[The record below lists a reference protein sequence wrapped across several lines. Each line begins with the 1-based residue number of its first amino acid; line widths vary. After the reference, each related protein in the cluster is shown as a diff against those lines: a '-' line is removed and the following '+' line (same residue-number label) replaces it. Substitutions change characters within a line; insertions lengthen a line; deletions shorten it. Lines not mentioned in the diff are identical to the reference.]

1 MMERKEFMIKFLAGI
16 FFLIGL
22 GLILMVVFTIGKNR
36 GFTQPKFQVEV
47 LFRDVGGLIEGAPVQ
62 LAGVNVGTVSDINF
76 LEKQFQ
82 GRRVRVKLNIFDK
95 YRRQMEQKVRF
106 VIKTEGILGEKMIE
120 INVGEGGGPV
130 DLNQPII
137 GEDPLN
143 VQDIAE
149 VLANAAESFTKTS
162 EAFNKVD
169 VQELSEVL
177 SETAQ
182 SLSATSKGISAILTE
197 MHYISIKSKR
207 LLDRLE
213 QRIIDGN
220 LFKVF

>member
-1 MMERKEFMIKFLAGI
+1 MEGKEFVIKFFAGI
-16 FFLIGL
+16 FFLVGL
-22 GLILMVVFTIGKNR
+22 GLVLMVIFTIGKNR

-82 GRRVRVKLNIFDK
+82 GRRIRVRLNIFDK

-120 INVGEGGGPV
+120 INVGGGGKVV

-143 VQDIAE
+143 VQDMAA
-149 VLANAAESFTKTS
+149 VFADAAESFTKTS
-162 EAFNKVD
+162 EVFNRVD
-169 VQELSEVL
+169 IQELSEVL

-182 SLSATSKGISAILTE
+182 SLSVTSKGINTILTE
-197 MHYISIKSKR
+197 MYYISIKSKR

-220 LFKVF
+220 LFKIF

>member
-1 MMERKEFMIKFLAGI
+1 MGGKEFIIKFFAGM

-22 GLILMVVFTIGKNR
+22 GLVLMVIFTIGKNK

-47 LFRDVGGLIEGAPVQ
+47 LFRDVGGMIEGAPVR

-76 LEKQFQ
+76 LEREFQ

-95 YRRQMEQKVRF
+95 YRRQTEQKVRF
-106 VIKTEGILGEKMIE
+106 AIKTEGILGEKMIE
-120 INVGEGGGPV
+120 IYAGEGGKVV
-130 DLNQPII
+130 DLDQPVI

-149 VLANAAESFTKTS
+149 VFANAAESFTKTS
-162 EAFNKVD
+162 EVFNKVD
-169 VQELSEVL
+169 MQELSETL
-177 SETAQ
+177 AETAR
-182 SLSATSKGISAILTE
+182 SLSTTSKEVNVILTE
-197 MHYISIKSKR
+197 MYYISVKSKR

-213 QRIIDGN
+213 QRIIDGS
-220 LFKVF
+220 LFRVF

>member
-1 MMERKEFMIKFLAGI
+1 MEQKEFMVKFFAGI
-16 FFLIGL
+16 FFLLGL
-22 GLILMVVFTIGKNR
+22 GLILMVIFTIGKNK

-62 LAGVNVGTVSDINF
+62 LAGVSVGTVSDINF
-76 LEKQFQ
+76 LDREFQ
-82 GRRVRVKLNIFDK
+82 GRRVKVRLNIFDK
-95 YRRQMEQKVRF
+95 YKRQMEQEVRF

-120 INVGEGGGPV
+120 INVGKGGKVV
-130 DLNQPII
+130 DLSQPII

-149 VLANAAESFTKTS
+149 VFSDAAESFTETS
-162 EAFNKVD
+162 DIFNKID
-169 VQELSEVL
+169 MQGLSEVL
-177 SETAQ
+177 SETAN
-182 SLSATSKGISAILTE
+182 SLSLTSKGVNEILEE
-197 MHYISIKSKR
+197 MYYISIKSKR

-213 QRIIDGN
+213 QRVIDGN

>member
-1 MMERKEFMIKFLAGI
+1 MEGKEFVIKFFAGI
-16 FFLIGL
+16 FFLVGL
-22 GLILMVVFTIGKNR
+22 GLVLMVIFTIGKNR

-82 GRRVRVKLNIFDK
+82 GRRVRVRLNIFDK

-120 INVGEGGGPV
+120 INVGGGGKVV

-143 VQDIAE
+143 VQDMAA
-149 VLANAAESFTKTS
+149 VFADAAESFTKTS
-162 EAFNKVD
+162 EVFNRVD
-169 VQELSEVL
+169 IQELSEVL

-182 SLSATSKGISAILTE
+182 SLSVTSKRINTILTE
-197 MHYISIKSKR
+197 MYYISIKSKR

-220 LFKVF
+220 LFKIF

>member
-1 MMERKEFMIKFLAGI
+1 MGQKEFMTNFLAGV
-16 FFLIGL
+16 FFLVGL
-22 GLILMVVFTIGKNR
+22 GLILMVIFTIGKNR
-36 GFTQPKFQVEV
+36 GFTQPKFRVEV

-76 LEKQFQ
+76 LEEEFQ
-82 GRRVRVKLNIFDK
+82 SRRVRVRLSIFDK
-95 YRRQMEQKVRF
+95 YKRQMEQKVRF

-120 INVGEGGGPV
+120 INVGGGGKVV

-143 VQDIAE
+143 VQDMAE
-149 VLANAAESFTKTS
+149 VFANAAESFTKTS
-162 EAFNKVD
+162 EVFNRVD
-169 VQELSEVL
+169 IQELSEVL

-182 SLSATSKGISAILTE
+182 SLSVTSKGINTILTE

>member
-1 MMERKEFMIKFLAGI
+1 MERKEFMIKFFAGT
-16 FFLIGL
+16 FFLVGL
-22 GLILMVVFTIGKNR
+22 GLVLMVIFTIGKNR

-76 LEKQFQ
+76 LEKEFQ
-82 GRRVRVKLNIFDK
+82 GRRVRVRLNIFDK
-95 YRRQMEQKVRF
+95 YRRQMEQKARF

-120 INVGEGGGPV
+120 INVGGGGKVV

-143 VQDIAE
+143 VQDMAE
-149 VLANAAESFTKTS
+149 VFANAAESFTKTS
-162 EAFNKVD
+162 EVFNRVD
-169 VQELSEVL
+169 MQELSEVL

-182 SLSATSKGISAILTE
+182 SLSVTSKGINTILTE
-197 MHYISIKSKR
+197 MYYISIKSKR

-213 QRIIDGN
+213 QRVIDGN

>member
-1 MMERKEFMIKFLAGI
+1 MERKEFMIKFFAGT

-22 GLILMVVFTIGKNR
+22 CLILMVIFTIGKNR

-47 LFRDVGGLIEGAPVQ
+47 LFRNVGGLIEGAPVQ

-76 LEKQFQ
+76 LEKEFQ

-95 YRRQMEQKVRF
+95 YKRQMEQKVRF

-120 INVGEGGGPV
+120 INAGEGGRVV

-137 GEDPLN
+137 GEDSLN

-149 VLANAAESFTKTS
+149 VFANTAESFTKTS
-162 EAFNKVD
+162 EVFNKVD
-169 VQELSEVL
+169 MQELSEVL
-177 SETAQ
+177 SETAR
-182 SLSATSKGISAILTE
+182 SLSETSKGIDTILTE
-197 MHYISIKSKR
+197 MHYISVKSKR

-213 QRIIDGN
+213 QRVIDGN